1 MQNHDSSSS
10 GEPHDRSPKRF
21 FQLFTKMEKYLY
33 FDTKWELLDKSTPG
47 DILLE
52 VAMRADDSDEYQFA
66 HTIFCGLPKRSRRVY
81 AFHYG
86 GGLSVSEIARMCNT
100 TEDKIKRSLKRI
112 RHLLGSKETH
122 ATMIRF
128 VKIELQFAEER
139 CRKMSI
145 KLMLEHGVDPAAVYG
160 ATQAVD
166 PAVMPTLMDITN
178 HSLNQIA
185 ENLGIET
192 PEVLKTATAD
202 DAANSGREGSGA
214 TCNEVFDEILE
225 ALKLVHDELLVKEIE
240 ELVRLMNQSAYTEL
254 FITHYQRFA
263 RISAIRCAPLTAF
276 LARLAEFLPYFS
288 SHHS

>member
-1 MQNHDSSSS
+1 MPDNETSSS
-10 GEPHDRSPKRF
+10 GESQDRSPKRF

-33 FDTKWELLDKSTPG
+33 FDTKWELLDKSTPE

-66 HTIFCGLPKRSRRVY
+66 HNIFCRLPKRSRRVY

-86 GGLSVSEIARMCNT
+86 GGLSVSEIAGMCNT
-100 TEDKIKRSLKRI
+100 TEDKIKSSLKRI

-128 VKIELQFAEER
+128 VKIEFQFAEER
-139 CRKMSI
+139 CREMSI

-166 PAVMPTLMDITN
+166 PSVMPALMDITN

-185 ENLGIET
+185 KNLGIET
-192 PEVLKTATAD
+192 PEVLETATAD
-202 DAANSGREGSGA
+202 DAVINDREGNSA
-214 TCNEVFDEILE
+214 TRDKVFDEILD
-225 ALKLVHDELLVKEIE
+225 ALKPIHDELLVKRIE
-240 ELVRLMNQSAYTEL
+240 ELVRLMKQTVHTAL
-254 FITHYQRFA
+254 FTTHYKGFA
-263 RISAIRCAPLTAF
+263 RLVENHCTLQTF
-276 LARLAEFLPYFS
+276 LVRLAEFLPDS
-288 SHHS
+288 PPPHP